1 MIDDPTMLW
10 NAMLTLIVG
19 VFLWWTR
26 GVTSSLNDVK
36 QQISETRET
45 SALRYATK
53 DSVEKD
59 IDQIL
64 MRFDRLETKV
74 DKVLSNFPK

>member
-1 MIDDPTMLW
+1 MMDDPTILW
-10 NAMLTLIVG
+10 NAMLTLVVG

-26 GVTSSLNDVK
+26 GVTTSLNDVK

-45 SALRYATK
+45 SALRYTTK
-53 DSVEKD
+53 ESVEKD

-64 MRFDRLETKV
+64 MRFDRLENKL
-74 DKVLSNFPK
+74 DKVLSNLPK

>member
-53 DSVEKD
+53 ESVEKD

>member
-1 MIDDPTMLW
+1 MMDDPTILW
-10 NAMLTLIVG
+10 NAMLTLVVG

-26 GVTSSLNDVK
+26 GVTTSLNDVK

-53 DSVEKD
+53 ESVEKD

-64 MRFDRLETKV
+64 MRFDRLENKV
-74 DKVLSNFPK
+74 DKVLSNLTK